1 MSAEQ
6 KKRPEDYRRL
16 AGLCRQAA
24 RVASTDKE
32 RNNLLAR
39 AKTFDFLA
47 EHSRAAAVLECTE

>member
-6 KKRPEDYRRL
+6 KKTPEDYRLR
-16 AGLCRQAA
+16 ADLCRQAA
-24 RVASTDKE
+24 GMASTEKE

-47 EHSRAAAVLECTE
+47 EHSRAAVLECNE